1 MLGSPRNSLVQVFQ
15 GLHVTDSSARGQGG
29 DAAGKVGVGVLL
41 WAAVSGRAVPLPPLD
56 VASFFFKQ
64 KNQQSP
70 RGRSAKH
77 LTCKP
82 SHALCG

>member
-15 GLHVTDSSARGQGG
+15 GLHVTGSSARGQGG

-56 VASFFFKQ
+56 VASFFNTKE
-64 KNQQSP
+64 S
-70 RGRSAKH
+70 
-77 LTCKP
+77 TEP
-82 SHALCG
+82 SRTFC